1 MPIDLSAV
9 NWLYVAILSGIA
21 FVATLLGSLISFRNK
36 FYAAIIAAIL
46 FGAAFVFWT
55 YYPHDNLAG
64 GAQFV
69 ADQPKIECDE
79 AVSYRV
85 DLSAGPVMRNSSQP
99 GEMERS

>member
-21 FVATLLGSLISFRNK
+21 FVATLLGSLISFSNK

-55 YYPHDNLAG
+55 YYPHDNLPA
-64 GAQFV
+64 ALNSLPTS
-69 ADQPKIECDE
+69 PK
-79 AVSYRV
+79 
-85 DLSAGPVMRNSSQP
+85 
-99 GEMERS
+99 